1 MRGSSVAAYKRIGE
15 ILVSKGYITSEILE
29 RALEVS
35 KRTGKPVGRVLV
47 ENNFV
52 TWDDIADALAT
63 QYGLP
68 KLNELPSN
76 IPYDVVTSIPRNLTV
91 TYRIIP
97 YKKDGNTLYIAT
109 DSVINYTQVVREIRF
124 ITGMN
129 VKVSII
135 PTDLFDAVYQSLYG
149 SQIET
154 GIPADFEDMSQEEIV
169 EEEEEE
175 EEESEEAPAVRLV
188 KAIVEGGIVQG
199 ASDIHIEPSRT
210 LVTVRYRIDG
220 ILKKITTYPVKTHSS
235 IVSRIKI
242 MSGLDIS
249 EKRLPQDGKYF
260 MRFKDEQYD
269 FRVST
274 MPTVYGEKIVMRI
287 LKVSASKQRIGDL
300 GFSEYNTKRF
310 MELINYPYGI
320 ILLTGPTGS
329 GKSTTLV
336 AAINEIKDVTKN
348 IITVEDPVEYN
359 IDGVN
364 QCQVNAEI
372 GLTYARFLRAILRQD
387 PNIIMVGEIRDRET
401 AQLAMEASMTGH
413 LVFSTLHTNDAPS
426 AISRLVNLGL
436 DPHMIGVSLI
446 GVVGQRLVRKLCD
459 ECKIE
464 VQPNEEV
471 LKVAKRIYPDVKPR
485 MYVPGNCPSC
495 QSGYRGR
502 TAINEVMIVT
512 PGIRELLYRGASD
525 TELRE
530 EAKRSGMRT
539 MFEDG
544 VEKIIKGITSY
555 EEITRVVRDE

>member
-35 KRTGKPVGRVLV
+35 KRTGKPVGHVLV

-76 IPYDVVTSIPRNLTV
+76 IPYDVVTSIPRNLTA

-485 MYVPGNCPSC
+485 MYVAGNCPNC
-495 QSGYRGR
+495 QSGYKGR

-544 VEKIIKGITSY
+544 VEKIIKGVTSY